1 MEVKHDRLPEEP
13 YDQLKLKTGPKE
25 ASQNPTRGASNLY
38 SATKKKDYTVSVYL
52 NNRGKSEHSQQKCIV
67 GFALVCCFAISV
79 ALIFSA
85 VDIPGSSSDTE
96 DITEDNCN
104 RDCRVHLVE
113 NIPDGL
119 DDTENTT
126 KCISLFQGWMDLLDA
141 ALRSVDIVSSNWALR
156 NGNQDQ
162 NHSLTH
168 WGEKVF
174 EKLQELKTRNI
185 GLRIPINKFQYGS
198 QDATNLKANVEWN
211 NGPPMLSCGWCG
223 QTTFFR
229 KLLKRR
235 KGSRILKAY
244 FLTITSNRQ
253 GEKMFQK
260 RLELL
265 MLRAEFFPRLSEHE
279 LHTPC
284 TFVPE
289 NCKQAPKTGL
299 TLVFRQHDF
308 KKRLFDDY
316 ARAFRALVKY
326 INMTPIIGGKLHSS
340 FWVVD
345 KKHIYIGSAH
355 MDWRS
360 LSQMKELGI
369 IMYNCSCLGLDLHK
383 VFSVYWQLE
392 YRDSAPEIWSKK
404 LFGISS
410 LHSPLKLQLN
420 GMEAEVYLATSPAP
434 LCPSGRTKDTDAVLK
449 VIANAQRFI
458 HVAVMDFLPLINRT
472 NVQRYWPLIDN
483 GLREALFLRK
493 VRVRM
498 LVSCWKGTYAPMLNF
513 LWSLKMFCGEPINCS
528 FDVKYFVIPASERDE
543 KAMFSSVNRN
553 KYMVT
558 DKAAY
563 ISTSDW
569 VGDDFVDNTGVSLV
583 VEHKQ
588 SRSGMS
594 KATILEEL
602 KAVFMR
608 DWNSKYARNLEIN
621 TFPECLKLQTYQPK
635 PS

>member
-13 YDQLKLKTGPKE
+13 CDQLKLKTGPRE
-25 ASQNPTRGASNLY
+25 APQTPARGASNLY
-38 SATKKKDYTVSVYL
+38 SASKKKDYTVSVFL

-113 NIPDGL
+113 NIPEGL
-119 DDTENTT
+119 DDGENATRH
-126 KCISLFQGWMDLLDA
+126 ISLFQGWTDLLDV
-141 ALRSVDIVSSNWALR
+141 ALHSVDIVSSNWELR
-156 NGNQDQ
+156 NGHLDQ
-162 NHSLTH
+162 NHLLTR
-168 WGEKVF
+168 WGEKIF

-185 GLRIPINKFQYGS
+185 GLRIPVNKFQYGS
-198 QDATNLKANVEWN
+198 QDATKLKV
-211 NGPPMLSCGWCG
+211 NG
-223 QTTFFR
+223 
-229 KLLKRR
+229 
-235 KGSRILKAY
+235 
-244 FLTITSNRQ
+244 
-253 GEKMFQK
+253 
-260 RLELL
+260 
-265 MLRAEFFPRLSEHE
+265 
-279 LHTPC
+279 
-284 TFVPE
+284 
-289 NCKQAPKTGL
+289 
-299 TLVFRQHDF
+299 
-308 KKRLFDDY
+308 
-316 ARAFRALVKY
+316 ALVKY
-326 INMTPIIGGKLHSS
+326 INMTPIIGGRLHSS

-420 GMEAEVYLATSPAP
+420 GVEAEAYLATSPAP
-434 LCPSGRTKDTDAVLK
+434 LCPSGRTKDIDAVLR

-458 HVAVMDFLPLINRT
+458 HVAVMDFLPLVNHS

-483 GLREALFLRK
+483 GLREALFLHN

-498 LVSCWKGTYAPMLNF
+498 LISCWKGTYVPMLNF
-513 LWSLKMFCGEPINCS
+513 LRSLQMFCSEPINCS
-528 FDVKYFVIPASERDE
+528 FDVKYFTIPPSGGDE
-543 KAMFSSVNRN
+543 KIMYSSVNRN

-569 VGDDFVDNTGVSLV
+569 VGNDFVENTGVSLII
-583 VEHKQ
+583 EHKPGKNAMNKPTVLQ
-588 SRSGMS
+588 
-594 KATILEEL
+594 EL
-602 KAVFMR
+602 KAVFER

-621 TFPECLKLQTYQPK
+621 TFPECLKLKTYQPK

>member
-13 YDQLKLKTGPKE
+13 YDQLKLKTGPRE

-119 DDTENTT
+119 DDAENTT
-126 KCISLFQGWMDLLDA
+126 KRISLFQGWTDLLDA
-141 ALRSVDIVSSNWALR
+141 ALSSVDIVSSNWALR

-162 NHSLTH
+162 NHSLTR

-198 QDATNLKANVEWN
+198 QDATNLKAN
-211 NGPPMLSCGWCG
+211 G
-223 QTTFFR
+223 
-229 KLLKRR
+229 
-235 KGSRILKAY
+235 
-244 FLTITSNRQ
+244 
-253 GEKMFQK
+253 
-260 RLELL
+260 
-265 MLRAEFFPRLSEHE
+265 
-279 LHTPC
+279 
-284 TFVPE
+284 
-289 NCKQAPKTGL
+289 
-299 TLVFRQHDF
+299 
-308 KKRLFDDY
+308 
-316 ARAFRALVKY
+316 ALVKY

-498 LVSCWKGTYAPMLNF
+498 LVGCWKGTYAPMLNF
-513 LWSLKMFCGEPINCS
+513 LWSLKMLCGEPINCS
-528 FDVKYFVIPASERDE
+528 FDVKYFVIPASEGDE

-602 KAVFMR
+602 KAVFNR